1 MFFFL
6 QIDSLNIAQGT
17 ERFFNTS
24 PDTVYGLLT
33 GALTIAVV
41 TLFGVY
47 YKKTGEYTGR
57 IMDVALKCADAMNLI
72 ANNLDKL
79 RDASEDDIALLRQD
93 FERLR
98 TEVLGKLDNLA
109 KK

>member
-1 MFFFL
+1 MFFL
-6 QIDSLNIAQGT
+6 QIDTTKLVQGT
-17 ERFFNTS
+17 ERFFNTT

-33 GALTIAVV
+33 GALAVAVV

-47 YKKTGEYTGR
+47 YKKTNEYASS

-79 RDASEDDIALLRQD
+79 RDASEDDIVLLRQD

-98 TEVLGKLDNLA
+98 SEILGKLDNLA
-109 KK
+109 KN

>member
-1 MFFFL
+1 MLFL
-6 QIDSLNIAQGT
+6 QIDTLHMAQGT
-17 ERFFNTS
+17 ERFFNTT

-47 YKKTGEYTGR
+47 YKKTNEYTGN
-57 IMDVALKCADAMNLI
+57 IMDVAMKCADAMNLI

-79 RDASEDDIALLRQD
+79 RDASEDDIVLLRQD

-98 TEVLGKLDNLA
+98 SEILGKLDNLA